1 MKTPTSPVEVISGG
15 AMVSLLGEQACFC
28 PQPGSQL
35 LMTRDRDTFRQSRK
49 TATNFTASE
58 HTTVT
63 HTDAGG
69 DLGGP
74 VIPLTKHREP
84 RGKRRKSNRHSDAT

>member
-58 HTTVT
+58 HTT
-63 HTDAGG
+63 

-74 VIPLTKHREP
+74 VVPLTKHREP